1 MRLADLLLDAGEGTR
16 PRLAGLHLGRQFF
29 HCRQGGGT
37 VREAAIGDDVERL
50 ALQGFLEVA
59 EIAAALL
66 ANERLGIGF
75 GAGTEDLQGE
85 VTTRLVAIPLASRTA
100 TAGRLGGRS
109 RGRLRRGG
117 GGRLARRRLGRSG
130 GRGRLAGRG
139 AGDRRGRC
147 RGLRRAASAFTGS
160 WLKNTMPTAYCSG
173 RSTEKA
179 SLATAR
185 RNRSGFWISSPQ
197 PSPVLP
203 SALIPPRWVMQVSAS
218 IAVCRS

>member
-29 HCRQGGGT
+29 TAARAAARFET
-37 VREAAIGDDVERL
+37 AIGDDVERL

-85 VTTRLVAIPLASRTA
+85 VTTRLVAIPLTSRTA

-109 RGRLRRGG
+109 RAGFAAAVVAGL
-117 GGRLARRRLGRSG
+117 LAAG
-130 GRGRLAGRG
+130 LAGAG
-139 AGDRRGRC
+139 AGLLAGALATGAAGAGVC
-147 RGLRRAASAFTGS
+147 AGVGLPQARSVRSAPAAPDASA
-160 WLKNTMPTAYCSG
+160 
-173 RSTEKA
+173 
-179 SLATAR
+179 
-185 RNRSGFWISSPQ
+185 
-197 PSPVLP
+197 
-203 SALIPPRWVMQVSAS
+203 
-218 IAVCRS
+218 

>member
-29 HCRQGGGT
+29 HCGQGGGT

-85 VTTRLVAIPLASRTA
+85 VTTRLVAILLTSRTA
-100 TAGRLGGRS
+100 TACRLGGRS

-117 GGRLARRRLGRSG
+117 AGRLARRRLGRS
-130 GRGRLAGRG
+130 RGRLAGRG

-147 RGLRRAASAFTGS
+147 RGGGT
-160 WLKNTMPTAYCSG
+160 
-173 RSTEKA
+173 
-179 SLATAR
+179 
-185 RNRSGFWISSPQ
+185 
-197 PSPVLP
+197 
-203 SALIPPRWVMQVSAS
+203 
-218 IAVCRS
+218 